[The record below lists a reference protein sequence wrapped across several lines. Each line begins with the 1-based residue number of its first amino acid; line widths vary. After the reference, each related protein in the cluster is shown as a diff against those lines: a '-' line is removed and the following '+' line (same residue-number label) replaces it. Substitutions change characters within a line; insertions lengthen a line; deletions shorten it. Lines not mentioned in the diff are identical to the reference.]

1 MLFYVFVFPSF
12 FVLLIRWC
20 YFVFSS
26 FLNIHLSYLSKKK
39 KILFDVVFLE
49 GKKACALKIM
59 RDPCQTSSYFSLE
72 PLDRLFAWRNQSL
85 YSILDLLDLC
95 NVLDLFTPVH
105 FLCTWVLLF
114 CYQYILFTYQNKNK
128 CIVTIKLL
136 SFLLTI
142 LCLLN
147 T

>member
-1 MLFYVFVFPSF
+1 MCFKDNERSMP
-12 FVLLIRWC
+12 
-20 YFVFSS
+20 
-26 FLNIHLSYLSKKK
+26 
-39 KILFDVVFLE
+39 
-49 GKKACALKIM
+49 
-59 RDPCQTSSYFSLE
+59 TSSYFSLE

-95 NVLDLFTPVH
+95 NVLDLFTTVH

>member
-1 MLFYVFVFPSF
+1 MFLFFHLFLYFWYAGATLCLAVFWIF
-12 FVLLIRWC
+12 I
-20 YFVFSS
+20 
-26 FLNIHLSYLSKKK
+26 FLTYPKKK
-39 KILFDVVFLE
+39 NLFDVVFLE

-95 NVLDLFTPVH
+95 NVLDLFTTVH